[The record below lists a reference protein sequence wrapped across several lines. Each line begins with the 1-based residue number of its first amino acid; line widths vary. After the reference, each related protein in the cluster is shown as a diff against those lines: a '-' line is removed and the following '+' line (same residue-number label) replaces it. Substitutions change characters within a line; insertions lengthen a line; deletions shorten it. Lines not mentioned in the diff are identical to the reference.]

1 MCAITRIWVIGH
13 QRAAPRRDGLLSWN
27 EGGLRA
33 PFFYAGE
40 GPWAACA
47 EGFVSRLTREFL
59 LSVVGMPD
67 HPKETKRSCPYL
79 RSALR
84 SDFPRSVVARP
95 AIKGAGRSQA
105 RSKAPLPRPLSRKR
119 ARGDV
124 WPKPTR
130 SAPSPACGRPA
141 RGEGWREGLLIL
153 IYPPPLSQAKWNLRV
168 RGRRLGCA
176 AGTRREAQS
185 AKHNVQRTR

>member
-47 EGFVSRLTREFL
+47 EGFVSRLARELL

-79 RSALR
+79 GSALR

-95 AIKGAGRSQA
+95 AVKGAGRSQA

-130 SAPSPACGRPA
+130 SAPSPACGRGLGRGALDLDLPA
-141 RGEGWREGLLIL
+141 
-153 IYPPPLSQAKWNLRV
+153 PLSQAEWNLRV
-168 RGRRLGCA
+168 RGRWLGCA

-185 AKHNVQRTR
+185 AKQNVQRTR